1 MSLSVKYDG
10 TDLGTFL
17 HVLDGYT
24 IHGGANWEP
33 SYNEVQG
40 KSAADFT
47 KTKYKIKKIS
57 MPFAM
62 KNNLNEKYD
71 LLQKI
76 LNVDAPKELILG
88 NIPDKYFMAVPEGDL
103 DFEEINKNG
112 GKGKIKWLVCDG
124 LAHSL
129 TKKEFHAIKNV
140 DGILEATIVND
151 GSAAVPIDYEIED
164 NHENGYIGIVSQ
176 YGAIELGRID
186 EEDDAT
192 ANKSVTLINFTKYA
206 DFDAMTTGEGITSE
220 TTYGKTGTFKEI
232 SYNGRSWLSLSSL
245 GSGNYYKGACKK
257 ITIPADENGEVG
269 AKNFKAQCRVNY
281 ETVKRLR
288 QTGMLQFVVGDE
300 DDAVLALI
308 YFNKNSK
315 TSNTAHYRCR
325 VGKQDKNKI
334 NFTPNYQ
341 NLTTKSG
348 NLISITKTGGLFAFD
363 ICGKKYQFRDDTL
376 AEKKAKTLTVFM
388 GNMPGAVESFFSTS
402 SNLGRMLLT
411 DLTFRKDNVLYTYDI
426 PNRYSEGCVVKVDGE
441 STKVYVN
448 DVESPGD
455 EVLGSKYFLAPPGE
469 TKVRFYYS
477 EFSTPAPTIKAY
489 IREAYL

>member
-151 GSAAVPIDYEIED
+151 GSAAVPIDYEIEH

-426 PNRYSEGCVVKVDGE
+426 PNRYSED
-441 STKVYVN
+441 
-448 DVESPGD
+448 
-455 EVLGSKYFLAPPGE
+455 
-469 TKVRFYYS
+469 
-477 EFSTPAPTIKAY
+477 
-489 IREAYL
+489 

>member
-151 GSAAVPIDYEIED
+151 GSAAVPIDYEIEH

-257 ITIPADENGEVG
+257 ITIP
-269 AKNFKAQCRVNY
+269 
-281 ETVKRLR
+281 
-288 QTGMLQFVVGDE
+288 
-300 DDAVLALI
+300 
-308 YFNKNSK
+308 
-315 TSNTAHYRCR
+315 
-325 VGKQDKNKI
+325 
-334 NFTPNYQ
+334 
-341 NLTTKSG
+341 
-348 NLISITKTGGLFAFD
+348 
-363 ICGKKYQFRDDTL
+363 
-376 AEKKAKTLTVFM
+376 
-388 GNMPGAVESFFSTS
+388 
-402 SNLGRMLLT
+402 

>member
-1 MSLSVKYDG
+1 M
-10 TDLGTFL
+10 
-17 HVLDGYT
+17 
-24 IHGGANWEP
+24 
-33 SYNEVQG
+33 
-40 KSAADFT
+40 
-47 KTKYKIKKIS
+47 
-57 MPFAM
+57 
-62 KNNLNEKYD
+62 
-71 LLQKI
+71 
-76 LNVDAPKELILG
+76 
-88 NIPDKYFMAVPEGDL
+88 
-103 DFEEINKNG
+103 
-112 GKGKIKWLVCDG
+112 C
-124 LAHSL
+124 
-129 TKKEFHAIKNV
+129 
-140 DGILEATIVND
+140 
-151 GSAAVPIDYEIED
+151 
-164 NHENGYIGIVSQ
+164 
-176 YGAIELGRID
+176 RI
-186 EEDDAT
+186 
-192 ANKSVTLINFTKYA
+192 
-206 DFDAMTTGEGITSE
+206 
-220 TTYGKTGTFKEI
+220 
-232 SYNGRSWLSLSSL
+232 
-245 GSGNYYKGACKK
+245 
-257 ITIPADENGEVG
+257 
-269 AKNFKAQCRVNY
+269 
-281 ETVKRLR
+281 
-288 QTGMLQFVVGDE
+288 
-300 DDAVLALI
+300 
-308 YFNKNSK
+308 
-315 TSNTAHYRCR
+315 SNTAHYRCR

>member
-151 GSAAVPIDYEIED
+151 GSAAVPIDYEIEH
-164 NHENGYIGIVSQ
+164 NHENGYIGNI
-176 YGAIELGRID
+176 
-186 EEDDAT
+186 
-192 ANKSVTLINFTKYA
+192 KS
-206 DFDAMTTGEGITSE
+206 
-220 TTYGKTGTFKEI
+220 
-232 SYNGRSWLSLSSL
+232 
-245 GSGNYYKGACKK
+245 
-257 ITIPADENGEVG
+257 
-269 AKNFKAQCRVNY
+269 
-281 ETVKRLR
+281 
-288 QTGMLQFVVGDE
+288 
-300 DDAVLALI
+300 
-308 YFNKNSK
+308 
-315 TSNTAHYRCR
+315 HY
-325 VGKQDKNKI
+325 
-334 NFTPNYQ
+334 
-341 NLTTKSG
+341 
-348 NLISITKTGGLFAFD
+348 
-363 ICGKKYQFRDDTL
+363 
-376 AEKKAKTLTVFM
+376 
-388 GNMPGAVESFFSTS
+388 
-402 SNLGRMLLT
+402 
-411 DLTFRKDNVLYTYDI
+411 
-426 PNRYSEGCVVKVDGE
+426 
-441 STKVYVN
+441 
-448 DVESPGD
+448 
-455 EVLGSKYFLAPPGE
+455 
-469 TKVRFYYS
+469 
-477 EFSTPAPTIKAY
+477 
-489 IREAYL
+489 

>member
-1 MSLSVKYDG
+1 M
-10 TDLGTFL
+10 
-17 HVLDGYT
+17 
-24 IHGGANWEP
+24 
-33 SYNEVQG
+33 
-40 KSAADFT
+40 
-47 KTKYKIKKIS
+47 
-57 MPFAM
+57 
-62 KNNLNEKYD
+62 
-71 LLQKI
+71 
-76 LNVDAPKELILG
+76 
-88 NIPDKYFMAVPEGDL
+88 
-103 DFEEINKNG
+103 
-112 GKGKIKWLVCDG
+112 
-124 LAHSL
+124 
-129 TKKEFHAIKNV
+129 
-140 DGILEATIVND
+140 
-151 GSAAVPIDYEIED
+151 
-164 NHENGYIGIVSQ
+164 
-176 YGAIELGRID
+176 
-186 EEDDAT
+186 
-192 ANKSVTLINFTKYA
+192 
-206 DFDAMTTGEGITSE
+206 
-220 TTYGKTGTFKEI
+220 
-232 SYNGRSWLSLSSL
+232 